1 MFIAARI
8 TWEKFG
14 DENFGNVLIFIE
26 SIHHPYS
33 VIQTLETLDDL
44 EIIISNLIGSTENMD
59 LLVGLKIIKNS
70 NITQ

>member
-8 TWEKFG
+8 TREKFG

-33 VIQTLETLDDL
+33 VIQTLETLNKQFNRL
-44 EIIISNLIGSTENMD
+44 Y
-59 LLVGLKIIKNS
+59 
-70 NITQ
+70 